1 VSTQE
6 EEEILSRGSKKS
18 EKLRQ
23 QLMSEMPVELLGKHL
38 FARETGYLSSN
49 QAKLQESLDKA
60 RQHKERLLE
69 FDKNRF
75 VFVVDRLVG
84 SSLFLSVFCY
94 TYFMLS
100 FVITFLPNRP
110 FLTFNLDHL

>member
-1 VSTQE
+1 MSTQE

-84 SSLFLSVFCY
+84 SSLFLSFFCY
-94 TYFMLS
+94 TCFIL
-100 FVITFLPNRP
+100 
-110 FLTFNLDHL
+110 